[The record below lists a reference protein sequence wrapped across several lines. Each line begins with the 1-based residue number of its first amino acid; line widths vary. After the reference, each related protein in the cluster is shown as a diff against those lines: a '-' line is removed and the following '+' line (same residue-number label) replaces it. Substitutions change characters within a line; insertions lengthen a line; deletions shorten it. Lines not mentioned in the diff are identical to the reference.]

1 MMQQSR
7 HDKERSKQYQL
18 VSLLVYKLVD
28 FLSNQLNSFHKKR
41 VLIFFFKKGL
51 SLYSWNTSDTA

>member
-1 MMQQSR
+1 MQQSR

-51 SLYSWNTSDTA
+51 SLYS